1 MMANLITAETLAGS
15 DEFCTNFLQAYR
27 EKKFEL

>member
-1 MMANLITAETLAGS
+1 MMANLITAETRAGS
-15 DEFCTNFLQAYR
+15 DEFCTNLLQAYR